1 MIRIAY
7 VNGRYVPHAEAAVSI
22 EDRGYQFADGV
33 YEVATFYNGILVD
46 GGLHIDRL
54 LRSLSELGIPEPL
67 SSRAALEHVIS
78 ETIRRN
84 GRANGYIY
92 VQVTRGVAPR
102 DHVYKRGLRPSLV
115 ITVSREK
122 KVQAREI
129 EKGTEVITRPDIRWL
144 RRDIKSI
151 ALLPNVLLK
160 NEATMLGKREIWLT
174 DDAGHISEGS
184 VSNAYIITKKG
195 VLVTREEGVHLLSGI
210 VRQRVLGLAREAGF
224 KVEERPFTVKEAE
237 SAAEA
242 LLSSST
248 GHIVPVVRV
257 NEKKLGDGK
266 VGELFKR
273 LFELYVDSIEVDTG
287 YRIWT
292 K

>member
-1 MIRIAY
+1 MMRIAY
-7 VNGRYVPHAEAAVSI
+7 VNGRYVPHADAAVSV

-54 LRSLSELGIPEPL
+54 LRSLSELGIPQPL
-67 SSRAALEHVIS
+67 SSRAALQHVIS

-92 VQVTRGVAPR
+92 VQVTRGVASR
-102 DHVYKRGLRPSLV
+102 DHVYKRGMRPSLV
-115 ITVSREK
+115 VTVSREK
-122 KVQAREI
+122 KVQAKEI
-129 EKGTEVITRPDIRWL
+129 QNGTEVITRPDIRWL

-160 NEATMLGKREIWLT
+160 NEATVLGKREIWLT
-174 DDAGHISEGS
+174 DENGYICEGA

-210 VRQRVLGLAREAGF
+210 VRHRVLALAREAGI
-224 KVEERPFTVKEAE
+224 KVEERAFTAKEAE

-242 LLSSST
+242 FLSSST

-257 NEKKLGDGK
+257 NDKQLGDGK
-266 VGELFKR
+266 VGATFKQLFA
-273 LFELYVDSIEVDTG
+273 LYVDSIEVDTG

-292 K
+292 V